1 MGGGLFPGMTAL
13 IGEAG
18 PELVSIGNSF
28 GEVLNSKDTK
38 NVMGNMKS
46 LMDSLA
52 PALQSGDLSSVVSQ
66 VEGMAPELESS
77 MKSMSGQIQSKVNE
91 TGAVDRLQSTMHKAT
106 SEFQKESMNY
116 AAQNQ
121 QTLVKIEKLLK
132 DLLPKAMSGNG
143 YF

>member
-1 MGGGLFPGMTAL
+1 MTAL
-13 IGEAG
+13 VGEAG
-18 PELVSIGNSF
+18 PELVSMGKSF
-28 GEVLNSKDTK
+28 GEVMNSKDTQ
-38 NVMGNMKS
+38 NLMGNMKS
-46 LMDSLA
+46 MMDGIM
-52 PALQSGDLSSVVSQ
+52 PALQSGDMGSVISQ
-66 VEGMAPELESS
+66 MEGMAPELESS
-77 MKSMSGQIQSKVNE
+77 MKTMSGQIQSKVNE
-91 TGAVDRLQSTMHKAT
+91 TGAVDRLESTMNKAT

>member
-1 MGGGLFPGMTAL
+1 MTAL
-13 IGEAG
+13 VGEAG
-18 PELVSIGNSF
+18 PELLSIGKSF
-28 GEVLNSKDTK
+28 GEVMNSEDTQ
-38 NVMGNMKS
+38 NLMGNMKS
-46 LMDSLA
+46 MMDGIM
-52 PALQSGDLSSVVSQ
+52 PALQSGDMNSVISQ

-91 TGAVDRLQSTMHKAT
+91 TGAVDRLESTMHKAT
-106 SEFQKESMNY
+106 SEFQKESVNY